1 MRKTFLLL
9 PLALFAQLAFAIDAN
24 DVEAYKKNYSEQLR
38 PMVMKKLGMDRPDLT
53 ASAIKR
59 EADAYVAKMAGCQLE
74 GLAIFP
80 EQYREKAILPVA
92 QGGDVA
98 QATQALNEELKK
110 DIDGGKIS
118 KDEVMTI
125 IQSAQQAVQICAN
138 S

>member
-1 MRKTFLLL
+1 MRKSFLLI
-9 PLALFAQLAFAIDAN
+9 PLILFSHHVFAIDDN
-24 DVEAYKKNYSEQLR
+24 DLAAYKKNYSEQLR

-53 ASAIKR
+53 ATAIKS
-59 EADAYVAKMAGCQLE
+59 EADAYVEKMAGCQLE

-80 EQYREKAILPVA
+80 KQYREKAILPVA
-92 QGGDVA
+92 QGADVA

-110 DIDGGKIS
+110 DIDAGKIS

-125 IQSAQQAVQICAN
+125 IQSAQQTVQICAN